1 MAAYSTP
8 GVVLYQGTPVLQASS
23 CNYQV
28 ITDNKD
34 VNTLVLGRAG
44 HSKGAKKVQIQVD
57 NAIPQAGFEI
67 DWPGIAAAQVEIA
80 LTFRIA
86 NKTYN
91 CVGDVRDVD
100 IKSSVDSP
108 NSLSFTF
115 HGRLVSEL

>member
-8 GVVLYQGTPVLQASS
+8 GFVLYRGVPVLQSGS
-23 CNYQV
+23 VNYQV
-28 ITDNKD
+28 MTDNKD
-34 VNTLVLGRAG
+34 VNTLVLGRSG
-44 HSKGAKKVQIQVD
+44 HSKGSKKVQIQVE
-57 NAIPQAGFEI
+57 NAIPQAGLEV
-67 DWPGIAAAQVEIA
+67 DWPGIAAAQAEIA

-100 IKSSVDSP
+100 MKSSTESP

>member
-1 MAAYSTP
+1 MSAYSAP
-8 GVVLYQGTPVLQASS
+8 GFVLYQGVPVLQASS
-23 CNYQV
+23 VNFQV

-34 VNTLVLGRAG
+34 VNTLILGRAG
-44 HSKGAKKVQIQVD
+44 HSKGSKKVQIQVE
-57 NAIPQAGFEI
+57 NAIPQAGYEI
-67 DWPGIAAAQVEIA
+67 NWPGIAAAQQEIP

-108 NSLSFTF
+108 NSLGFTF
-115 HGRLVSEL
+115 HGRIVSEL